1 MVWFLRTDASNY
13 GTETYTDLR
22 SGYSLCMAGGY
33 KFGPFG
39 RSSARNEA
47 QDKEIK
53 ILVNEKSILFPDQKP
68 YKDKGCTPCQ
78 WAVR

>member
-1 MVWFLRTDASNY
+1 
-13 GTETYTDLR
+13 
-22 SGYSLCMAGGY
+22 MAGGY

-68 YKDKGCTPCQ
+68 YKDKGCTTCQ
-78 WAVR
+78 